1 MSARG
6 GRMHDVPAGASPYPA
21 FARSRRLFRVRVAGM
36 APLTTVRT
44 RCATVRSAKMMR
56 V

>member
-21 FARSRRLFRVRVAGM
+21 FARSRRIFEYGWPGWL
-36 APLTTVRT
+36 L
-44 RCATVRSAKMMR
+44 
-56 V
+56 